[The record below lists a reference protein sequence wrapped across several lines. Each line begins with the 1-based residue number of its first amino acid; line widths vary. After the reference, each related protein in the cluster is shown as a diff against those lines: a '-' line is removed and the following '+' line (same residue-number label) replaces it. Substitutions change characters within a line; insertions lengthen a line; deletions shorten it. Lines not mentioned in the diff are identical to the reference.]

1 LGGKRFEDGGGGGGQ
16 KRRGK
21 KAREE
26 YRSKKGQERNVGM
39 KAAGEA

>member
-1 LGGKRFEDGGGGGGQ
+1 MGGKRFEDGGGGGGQ

-26 YRSKKGQERNVGM
+26 YRSKKGPER
-39 KAAGEA
+39 KAVKKAEGEV